1 MNVENEFFPV
11 IAGELGTSVETVK
24 QYERRLDEFSPVF
37 QVNKIIICVIFLT
50 FQSIDNCMKI
60 EKDFFFPN
68 IGGYLGNSSA
78 TAEEMQRKCQEF
90 KKSFSIFIQLSID

>member
-1 MNVENEFFPV
+1 MTTENEFFPV
-11 IAGELGTSVETVK
+11 IAGELGSSVETVK
-24 QYERRLDEFSPVF
+24 QYEKRLEEYGPIF
-37 QVNKIIICVIFLT
+37 QVWIISPLFT

-68 IGGYLGNSSA
+68 LAGYLGNSTA

-90 KKSFSIFIQLSID
+90 EPLFQVKK